1 MYPAVT
7 ARLDSALA
15 AGAGNVDRA
24 FEEDDR
30 VVAGEGD
37 ARAPECLRGVRDRLR
52 RRRVCERVGLAR
64 LSKCPS
70 SGRSGRRD
78 RSRRCRTRAPSSGG
92 KKWLSG
98 FFSIGSTQK
107 PLERPYVVSTTASPH
122 ARARSTGRA
131 GLRAGDD
138 PPGRAGGLPLP
149 LTDPELVEHEHPE
162 GVKLVVADASRENGQ
177 LLRRVERNPRRLV
190 DELGVDL

>member
-1 MYPAVT
+1 MSDYPINA
-7 ARLDSALA
+7 AELSRRLLGRELIPRD
-15 AGAGNVDRA
+15 DYA
-24 FEEDDR
+24 F
-30 VVAGEGD
+30 V
-37 ARAPECLRGVRDRLR
+37 
-52 RRRVCERVGLAR
+52 
-64 LSKCPS
+64 
-70 SGRSGRRD
+70 
-78 RSRRCRTRAPSSGG
+78 RRCRTRAPSSRG

-98 FFSIGSTQK
+98 FFSIGSTLK

-122 ARARSTGRA
+122 APARSTGRA

-138 PPGRAGGLPLP
+138 PPERAGPPLP
-149 LTDPELVEHEHPE
+149 LTDPELVDHEHPE

>member
-1 MYPAVT
+1 MRSSAHPSACAASAIAFGDAASASVSVSRDFEMSQFWQKRQARSQPAVPNEST
-7 ARLDSALA
+7 EL
-15 AGAGNVDRA
+15 
-24 FEEDDR
+24 
-30 VVAGEGD
+30 
-37 ARAPECLRGVRDRLR
+37 P
-52 RRRVCERVGLAR
+52 
-64 LSKCPS
+64 
-70 SGRSGRRD
+70 
-78 RSRRCRTRAPSSGG
+78 G

-107 PLERPYVVSTTASPH
+107 PLERPYVVSTTASTH
-122 ARARSTGRA
+122 APARSTGRA

-138 PPGRAGGLPLP
+138 PPGRAGPPLP